1 MAPMAAGESGRVQK
15 LGTMAIPVSACCEAS
30 LPHVFSKTQSV
41 RLYSDA
47 FVLIENE
54 IWVVFLRLC

>member
-1 MAPMAAGESGRVQK
+1 MYFRR
-15 LGTMAIPVSACCEAS
+15 
-30 LPHVFSKTQSV
+30 TQFV
-41 RLYSDA
+41 LYSVA